1 MTQADMFAPPKREVI
16 ADGAFLLR
24 GFALP
29 TEHEILAALDEI
41 TAAATFRQMVTPGGF
56 TMSVA
61 MTTCG
66 QVGWVTDRRGYRYAP
81 ADPTTAKPWPPMPA
95 TFRTLATDA
104 AAEAGYPGFDPDSC
118 LINRYE
124 PGTRLSLHQDKDE
137 RDFSQPIV
145 SVALGLPATFQFG
158 GLERSDPTV
167 KYSLQHG
174 DVVVWGGPSR
184 LRYHGVAPLKE
195 GEHPL
200 LGRRRINLTFRR
212 AL

>member
-1 MTQADMFAPPKREVI
+1 MQSDLFALPPRETIAEGAVI
-16 ADGAFLLR
+16 LR

-29 TEHEILAALDEI
+29 VQRDILSALGDI
-41 TAAATFRQMVTPGGF
+41 VAAAPFRRMVTPGGF

-61 MTTCG
+61 MTSCG
-66 QVGWVTDRRGYRYAP
+66 QAGWITDRSGYRYDAT
-81 ADPTTAKPWPPMPA
+81 DPTTGMPWPPMPDA
-95 TFRTLATDA
+95 FRHLAQTA
-104 AAEAGYPGFDPDSC
+104 AGEAGYRDFCPDSC

-137 RDFSQPIV
+137 QDYTQPIV
-145 SVALGLPATFQFG
+145 SVALGLPATFLFG
-158 GLERSDPTV
+158 GTERSDATAKHP
-167 KYSLQHG
+167 LRHG

-184 LRYHGVAPLKE
+184 LFYHGIAPLKH

-200 LGRRRINLTFRR
+200 LGRIRINLTFRR

>member
-1 MTQADMFAPPKREVI
+1 MSQTDMGAPPQREAM

-29 TEHEILAALDEI
+29 MQHDILAALDEV
-41 TAAATFRQMVTPGGF
+41 TAVAPFRQMMTPGGF

-66 QVGWVTDRRGYRYAP
+66 QVGWVTDRSGYRYAP
-81 ADPTTAKPWPPMPA
+81 NDPITGKPWPPMPA
-95 TFRTLATDA
+95 AFRTLAANA
-104 AAEAGYPGFDPDSC
+104 ATEAGYPGFDPDSC

-145 SVALGLPATFQFG
+145 SVALGLPANFQFG
-158 GLERSDPTV
+158 GLERSDPTA
-167 KYSLQHG
+167 KYTLQHG

-195 GEHPL
+195 GAHPL
-200 LGRRRINLTFRR
+200 LGRRRINLTFRQ